1 MKIGKVSL
9 NVAALADISEQAF
22 YELVKGKIEIDKS
35 KAWEMFSKEAEPFKT
50 KVEAKVRPVKPIEEP
65 KE

>member
-9 NVAALADISEQAF
+9 NVAAIADISEQAF
-22 YELVKGKIEIDKS
+22 YELVKGNIDIDKAD
-35 KAWEMFSKEAEPFKT
+35 AWDLFSKEAEQFKT
-50 KVEAKVRPVKPIEEP
+50 KVEAKPKHVKPIEES

>member
-1 MKIGKVSL
+1 MKMGKVSL

-22 YELVKGKIEIDKS
+22 YELVEGKIEIDK
-35 KAWEMFSKEAEPFKT
+35 KYAWKLFSKEAEPFKT
-50 KVEAKVRPVKPIEEP
+50 KVEVKGKPKPIEDL

>member
-22 YELVKGKIEIDKS
+22 YELVSGNIDIDK
-35 KAWEMFSKEAEPFKT
+35 KDAWKLFSNEAEQFKT
-50 KVEAKVRPVKPIEEP
+50 KAEAKGKPKPIEDS

>member
-9 NVAALADISEQAF
+9 NVAAIADISESEF
-22 YELVKGKIEIDKS
+22 YKIVVGKIDIDK
-35 KAWEMFSKEAEPFKT
+35 KQAWELFSKEAEPFKKKQS
-50 KVEAKVRPVKPIEEP
+50 KVVVSES

>member
-9 NVAALADISEQAF
+9 NVAAIADISEQAF
-22 YELVKGKIEIDKS
+22 YELVKGNIGIDK
-35 KAWEMFSKEAEPFKT
+35 KDAWDLFSKEAEPFKT
-50 KVEAKVRPVKPIEEP
+50 KVEAKGKPKPIEDS